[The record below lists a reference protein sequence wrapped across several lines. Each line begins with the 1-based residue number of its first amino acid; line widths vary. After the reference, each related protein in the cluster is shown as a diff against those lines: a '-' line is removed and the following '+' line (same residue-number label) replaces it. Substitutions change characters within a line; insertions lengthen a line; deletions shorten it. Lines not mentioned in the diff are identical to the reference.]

1 MGKMIQWFKKPS
13 ISKKLIIAFLVVLI
27 LPTVALTIS
36 AFFTSKTELDKQI
49 MRSAMSQVNA
59 FDTLINENIGNKSDA
74 VTLFSDSLKA
84 SNLQEKNRNATIK
97 ELQQFGKIN
106 EKDVS
111 AIYAGSEKG
120 LFMQYPVQK
129 MPDGYDPRERPW
141 YQEALKAENGKQVI
155 TKPYVAASTG
165 KMVITIAQKMK
176 DGSGVIGLDME
187 IDSLLQ
193 KLKEIK
199 IGQKG
204 YAFIMEKDKTVL
216 ADPTQKPG
224 SQVNENLASI
234 IFKNKEGSGSYT
246 LKGTDKKVAYVTNE
260 LTGWKIGG
268 TMLVSEVEEAAKPV
282 FNTAI
287 IVFSVTLIVAGT
299 LIFFIVRSISKRL
312 SNLAR
317 FSKKVSEGDLR
328 DKLQVQSDDEIGQ
341 VGKGFNTMIDSLRS
355 LIGAVQT
362 SVENVASSSE
372 ELTASAGQTS
382 KATEH
387 ITLAIEQFSS
397 GNESQNDKV
406 ELSSVE
412 LEEMNR
418 GLQHMNES
426 AESITASS
434 IKSTDIAGEGGQLVE
449 KTASQMNVIDQSV
462 KKAENVISALESKS
476 KDITQILGVINGI
489 ADQTNLLALNAAIEA
504 ARAGESG
511 RGFSVVAEEVRKLAV
526 QSANSAK
533 EIENL
538 IKEIVQ
544 DIDVSQEVFT
554 AVNREVQSGLS
565 FTEQTKVSF
574 HNIFEMTKEISDQ
587 LQTMNQTV
595 VQLSKGSAHVSEA
608 VREIAD
614 VSRESSANIQ
624 DIAASAEEQLASMEE
639 ISSSSATLSS
649 MAEELRDLISKFK
662 VE

>member
-49 MRSAMSQVNA
+49 MGSAMSQVNA

-165 KMVITIAQKMK
+165 KMVITIAQKTK

-204 YAFIMEKDKTVL
+204 YAFMMEKDKTVL
-216 ADPTQKPG
+216 ADPTQKSG

-234 IFKNKEGSGSYT
+234 IYKNKEGSGSYT

-328 DKLQVQSDDEIGQ
+328 DKLQIQSDDEIGQ

-462 KKAENVISALESKS
+462 KKAENVISALENKS

-574 HNIFEMTKEISDQ
+574 HNIFDMTKEISNQ
-587 LQTMNQTV
+587 LQIMNQTV

>member
-1 MGKMIQWFKKPS
+1 MIQWFKKPS

-49 MRSAMSQVNA
+49 MGSAMSQVNA

-165 KMVITIAQKMK
+165 KMVITIAQKTK

-216 ADPTQKPG
+216 ADPTQKSG

-328 DKLQVQSDDEIGQ
+328 DKLQIQSDDEIGQ

-406 ELSSVE
+406 ELSSEE

-418 GLQHMNES
+418 GLQNMNES

-526 QSANSAK
+526 QCANSAK

-574 HNIFEMTKEISDQ
+574 HNIFDMTKEISDQ

>member
-1 MGKMIQWFKKPS
+1 MIQWFKKPS

-49 MRSAMSQVNA
+49 MGSAMSQVNA
-59 FDTLINENIGNKSDA
+59 FDTLINENIGNKADA
-74 VTLFSDSLKA
+74 VTLFTDSLKA

-97 ELQQFGKIN
+97 ELQQYGKIN
-106 EKDVS
+106 EKDVA
-111 AIYAGSEKG
+111 AIYVGSEKG

-141 YQEALKAENGKQVI
+141 YQEALNAESGKQVI

-165 KMVITIAQKMK
+165 KMVITIAQKTK
-176 DGSGVIGLDME
+176 DGSGVIGVDME

-224 SQVNENLASI
+224 SQVNENLANI

-268 TMLVSEVEEAAKPV
+268 TMLVSEVEDAAKPV
-282 FNTAI
+282 FQTAI

-312 SNLAR
+312 SNLVR
-317 FSKKVSEGDLR
+317 FSKKVSNGDLR
-328 DKLQVQSDDEIGQ
+328 DKLQIQSDDEIGQ

-406 ELSSVE
+406 ELSSGE

-462 KKAENVISALESKS
+462 KKAENVIGALESKS

-533 EIENL
+533 EIEYL
-538 IKEIVQ
+538 INEIVQ

-574 HNIFEMTKEISDQ
+574 HNIFEMTKEISDK

-595 VQLSKGSAHVSEA
+595 VQLSKGSSHVSEA

>member
-49 MRSAMSQVNA
+49 MGSAMSQVNA

-165 KMVITIAQKMK
+165 KMVITIAQKTK

-204 YAFIMEKDKTVL
+204 YAFMMEKDQTVL
-216 ADPTQKPG
+216 ADPTQKSG

-234 IFKNKEGSGSYT
+234 IYKNKEGSGSYT

-317 FSKKVSEGDLR
+317 FSKKVSDGDLR
-328 DKLQVQSDDEIGQ
+328 DKLQIQSDDEIGQ

-418 GLQHMNES
+418 GLQNMNES

-462 KKAENVISALESKS
+462 KKAENVIRALENKS
-476 KDITQILGVINGI
+476 KNITQILGVINGI

-538 IKEIVQ
+538 INEIVQ

-565 FTEQTKVSF
+565 FTEQTKGSF
-574 HNIFEMTKEISDQ
+574 HNIFDMTKEISNQ

>member
-13 ISKKLIIAFLVVLI
+13 ISKKLVIAFLVVLI

-49 MRSAMSQVNA
+49 MGSAMSQVNA
-59 FDTLINENIGNKSDA
+59 FDTLIDENIGNKAEA
-74 VTLFSDSLKA
+74 VTLFTDDLKA
-84 SNLQEKNRNATIK
+84 VNLQEKNRKATIK
-97 ELQQFGKIN
+97 ELQQYGKIN

-141 YQEALKAENGKQVI
+141 YQEAMSADGKQVI

-165 KMVITIAQKMK
+165 KMVITIAQKTK

-187 IDSLLQ
+187 IDSLIQ

-224 SQVNENLASI
+224 SKVNENLANI
-234 IFKNKEGSGSYT
+234 IFKNKQGNGSYT
-246 LKGTDKKVAYVTNE
+246 LNGTDKKVAYVTNE

-268 TMLVSEVEEAAKPV
+268 TMLVSEVEDAAKPV

-299 LIFFIVRSISKRL
+299 LIFFIVRSISNRL

-317 FSKKVSEGDLR
+317 FSKKVSDGDLR
-328 DKLQVQSDDEIGQ
+328 DKLQIQSDDEIGQ

-387 ITLAIEQFSS
+387 ITLAIEQFST

-406 ELSSVE
+406 ESSSEE

-434 IKSTDIAGEGGQLVE
+434 IKSTEIAGEGGQLVE

-554 AVNREVQSGLS
+554 AVNKEVQSGLS

-574 HNIFEMTKEISDQ
+574 HNIFDMTKEISDQ
-587 LQTMNQTV
+587 LQTMNRTV

>member
-49 MRSAMSQVNA
+49 MGSAMSQVNA

-328 DKLQVQSDDEIGQ
+328 DKLQIQSDDEIGQ

-406 ELSSVE
+406 ELSSEE

-418 GLQHMNES
+418 GLQNMNES

-639 ISSSSATLSS
+639 ISSSSATFSS

>member
-13 ISKKLIIAFLVVLI
+13 ISKKLIMAFLVVLI

-49 MRSAMSQVNA
+49 MGSAMSQVNA

-165 KMVITIAQKMK
+165 KMVITIAQKTK

-216 ADPTQKPG
+216 ADPTQKSG

-287 IVFSVTLIVAGT
+287 IVFSITLIVAGT

-328 DKLQVQSDDEIGQ
+328 DKLQIQSDDEIGQ

-406 ELSSVE
+406 ELSSEE

-418 GLQHMNES
+418 GLQNMNES

-526 QSANSAK
+526 QCANSAK

-574 HNIFEMTKEISDQ
+574 HNIFDMTKEISDQ

>member
-13 ISKKLIIAFLVVLI
+13 ISKKLVIAFLVVLI

-49 MRSAMSQVNA
+49 MGSAMSQVNA
-59 FDTLINENIGNKSDA
+59 FDTLIDENIGNKAEA
-74 VTLFSDSLKA
+74 VTLFTDDLKA
-84 SNLQEKNRNATIK
+84 VNLQEKNRKATIK
-97 ELQQFGKIN
+97 ELQQYGKIN

-129 MPDGYDPRERPW
+129 MPEGYDPRERPW
-141 YQEALKAENGKQVI
+141 YQEAMSADGKQVI

-165 KMVITIAQKMK
+165 KMVITIAQKTK

-187 IDSLLQ
+187 IDSLIQ

-224 SQVNENLASI
+224 SKVNENLANI
-234 IFKNKEGSGSYT
+234 IFKNKQGNGSYT
-246 LKGTDKKVAYVTNE
+246 LNGTDKKVAYVTNE

-268 TMLVSEVEEAAKPV
+268 TMLVSEVEDAAKPV

-299 LIFFIVRSISKRL
+299 LIFFIVRSISSRL

-317 FSKKVSEGDLR
+317 FSKKVSDGDLR
-328 DKLQVQSDDEIGQ
+328 DKLQIQSDDEIGQ

-387 ITLAIEQFSS
+387 ITLAIEQFST

-406 ELSSVE
+406 ESSSEE

-434 IKSTDIAGEGGQLVE
+434 IKSTEIAGEGGQLVE
-449 KTASQMNVIDQSV
+449 KTASQMNVIDQTV

-554 AVNREVQSGLS
+554 AVNQEVQSGLS

-574 HNIFEMTKEISDQ
+574 HNIFDMTKEISDQ
-587 LQTMNQTV
+587 LQTMNRTV

>member
-49 MRSAMSQVNA
+49 MGSAMSQVNA

-328 DKLQVQSDDEIGQ
+328 DKLQIQSDDEIGQ

-406 ELSSVE
+406 ELSSEE

-418 GLQHMNES
+418 GLQNMNES

-489 ADQTNLLALNAAIEA
+489 ADQTNLL
-504 ARAGESG
+504 
-511 RGFSVVAEEVRKLAV
+511 
-526 QSANSAK
+526 
-533 EIENL
+533 
-538 IKEIVQ
+538 
-544 DIDVSQEVFT
+544 
-554 AVNREVQSGLS
+554 
-565 FTEQTKVSF
+565 
-574 HNIFEMTKEISDQ
+574 
-587 LQTMNQTV
+587 
-595 VQLSKGSAHVSEA
+595 
-608 VREIAD
+608 
-614 VSRESSANIQ
+614 
-624 DIAASAEEQLASMEE
+624 
-639 ISSSSATLSS
+639 
-649 MAEELRDLISKFK
+649 
-662 VE
+662 

>member
-49 MRSAMSQVNA
+49 MGSAMSQVNA

-141 YQEALKAENGKQVI
+141 YQEALKVENGKQVI

-328 DKLQVQSDDEIGQ
+328 DKLQIQSDDEIGQ

-406 ELSSVE
+406 ELSSEE

-418 GLQHMNES
+418 GLQNMNES

>member
-1 MGKMIQWFKKPS
+1 
-13 ISKKLIIAFLVVLI
+13 
-27 LPTVALTIS
+27 
-36 AFFTSKTELDKQI
+36 
-49 MRSAMSQVNA
+49 
-59 FDTLINENIGNKSDA
+59 
-74 VTLFSDSLKA
+74 
-84 SNLQEKNRNATIK
+84 
-97 ELQQFGKIN
+97 
-106 EKDVS
+106 
-111 AIYAGSEKG
+111 
-120 LFMQYPVQK
+120 
-129 MPDGYDPRERPW
+129 
-141 YQEALKAENGKQVI
+141 
-155 TKPYVAASTG
+155 
-165 KMVITIAQKMK
+165 
-176 DGSGVIGLDME
+176 
-187 IDSLLQ
+187 
-193 KLKEIK
+193 
-199 IGQKG
+199 
-204 YAFIMEKDKTVL
+204 
-216 ADPTQKPG
+216 
-224 SQVNENLASI
+224 
-234 IFKNKEGSGSYT
+234 
-246 LKGTDKKVAYVTNE
+246 
-260 LTGWKIGG
+260 
-268 TMLVSEVEEAAKPV
+268 
-282 FNTAI
+282 
-287 IVFSVTLIVAGT
+287 
-299 LIFFIVRSISKRL
+299 
-312 SNLAR
+312 
-317 FSKKVSEGDLR
+317 
-328 DKLQVQSDDEIGQ
+328 
-341 VGKGFNTMIDSLRS
+341 MIDSLRS

-387 ITLAIEQFSS
+387 ITLAIEQFST

-406 ELSSVE
+406 ELSSEE

-418 GLQHMNES
+418 DLQHMNES

-434 IKSTDIAGEGGQLVE
+434 IKSTEIAGEGGQLVE

-476 KDITQILGVINGI
+476 TDITQILGVINGI

-544 DIDVSQEVFT
+544 DIDVSQEVLR
-554 AVNREVQSGLS
+554 AVNQEVQSGLS

-574 HNIFEMTKEISDQ
+574 HHIFGMTKEISDQ

-608 VREIAD
+608 VGEIAD

-649 MAEELRDLISKFK
+649 MAEELRDLISQFQ

>member
-1 MGKMIQWFKKPS
+1 MIQWFKKPS

-49 MRSAMSQVNA
+49 MGSAMSQVNA

-418 GLQHMNES
+418 GLQNMNES

>member
-13 ISKKLIIAFLVVLI
+13 ISKKLVIAFLVVLI

-49 MRSAMSQVNA
+49 MGSAMSQVNA
-59 FDTLINENIGNKSDA
+59 FDTLIDENIGNKAEA
-74 VTLFSDSLKA
+74 VTLFTDDLKA
-84 SNLQEKNRNATIK
+84 ANLQEKNRKATIK
-97 ELQQFGKIN
+97 ELQQYGKIN
-106 EKDVS
+106 KKDVS

-141 YQEALKAENGKQVI
+141 YQEAMSADGKQVI

-165 KMVITIAQKMK
+165 KMVITIAQKTK

-187 IDSLLQ
+187 IDSLIQ

-224 SQVNENLASI
+224 SKVNENLANI
-234 IFKNKEGSGSYT
+234 IFKNKQGNGSYT
-246 LKGTDKKVAYVTNE
+246 LNGTDKKVAYVTNE

-268 TMLVSEVEEAAKPV
+268 TMLVSEVEDAAKPV

-299 LIFFIVRSISKRL
+299 LIFFIVRSISSRL

-328 DKLQVQSDDEIGQ
+328 DKLQIQSDDEIGQ

-387 ITLAIEQFSS
+387 ITLAIEQFST

-406 ELSSVE
+406 ESSSEE

-434 IKSTDIAGEGGQLVE
+434 IKSTEIAGEGGQLVE

-554 AVNREVQSGLS
+554 AVNQEVQSGLS

-574 HNIFEMTKEISDQ
+574 HNIFDMTKEISDQ
-587 LQTMNQTV
+587 LQTMNRTV

>member
-13 ISKKLIIAFLVVLI
+13 ISKKLVIAFLVVLI

-49 MRSAMSQVNA
+49 MGSAMSQVNA
-59 FDTLINENIGNKSDA
+59 FDTLIDENIGNKAEA
-74 VTLFSDSLKA
+74 VTLFTDDLKA
-84 SNLQEKNRNATIK
+84 ANLQEKNREATIK
-97 ELQQFGKIN
+97 ELQQYGKIN

-141 YQEALKAENGKQVI
+141 YQEAMSADGKQVI

-165 KMVITIAQKMK
+165 KMVITIAQKTK

-187 IDSLLQ
+187 IDSLIQ

-216 ADPTQKPG
+216 ADPTQKAG
-224 SQVNENLASI
+224 SKVSENLANI
-234 IFKNKEGSGSYT
+234 IFKNKQGNGSYT
-246 LKGTDKKVAYVTNE
+246 LNGTDKKVAYVTNE

-268 TMLVSEVEEAAKPV
+268 TMLVSEVEDAAKPV

-299 LIFFIVRSISKRL
+299 LIFFIVRSISSRL

-317 FSKKVSEGDLR
+317 FSKKVSDGDLR
-328 DKLQVQSDDEIGQ
+328 DKLQIQSDDEIGQ

-387 ITLAIEQFSS
+387 ITLAIEQFST

-406 ELSSVE
+406 ESSSEE

-434 IKSTDIAGEGGQLVE
+434 IKSTEIAGEGGQLVE

-554 AVNREVQSGLS
+554 AVNQEVQSGLS

-574 HNIFEMTKEISDQ
+574 HNIFDMTKEISDQ
-587 LQTMNQTV
+587 LQTMNRTV

>member
-165 KMVITIAQKMK
+165 KMVITIAQKTK

-204 YAFIMEKDKTVL
+204 YAFMMEKDKTVL
-216 ADPTQKPG
+216 ADPTQKSG

-234 IFKNKEGSGSYT
+234 IYKNKEGSGSYT

-328 DKLQVQSDDEIGQ
+328 DKLQIQSDDEIGQ

-412 LEEMNR
+412 LDEMNR

>member
-13 ISKKLIIAFLVVLI
+13 ISKKLVIAFLVVLI

-49 MRSAMSQVNA
+49 MGSAMSQVNA
-59 FDTLINENIGNKSDA
+59 FDTLIDENIGNKAEA
-74 VTLFSDSLKA
+74 VTLFTDDLKA
-84 SNLQEKNRNATIK
+84 ANLQEKNRKATIK
-97 ELQQFGKIN
+97 ELQQYGKIN

-129 MPDGYDPRERPW
+129 MPEGYDPRERPW
-141 YQEALKAENGKQVI
+141 YQEAMSADGKQVI

-165 KMVITIAQKMK
+165 KMVITIAQKTK

-187 IDSLLQ
+187 IDSLIQ

-216 ADPTQKPG
+216 ADPTQKAG
-224 SQVNENLASI
+224 SKVNENLANI
-234 IFKNKEGSGSYT
+234 IFKNKQGNGSYT
-246 LKGTDKKVAYVTNE
+246 LNGTDKKVAYVTNE

-268 TMLVSEVEEAAKPV
+268 TMLVSEVEDAAKPV

-299 LIFFIVRSISKRL
+299 LIFFIVRSISSRL

-317 FSKKVSEGDLR
+317 FSKKVSDGDLR
-328 DKLQVQSDDEIGQ
+328 DKLQIQSDDEIGQ

-387 ITLAIEQFSS
+387 ITLAIEQFST

-406 ELSSVE
+406 ESSSEE

-434 IKSTDIAGEGGQLVE
+434 IKSTEIAGEGGQLVE

-554 AVNREVQSGLS
+554 AVNQEVQSGLS

-574 HNIFEMTKEISDQ
+574 HNIFDMTKEISDQ
-587 LQTMNQTV
+587 LQTMNRTV

>member
-36 AFFTSKTELDKQI
+36 AFFTSKTELEKQI
-49 MRSAMSQVNA
+49 MGSAMSQVNA

-74 VTLFSDSLKA
+74 VTLFTHSLKA

-129 MPDGYDPRERPW
+129 MPSGYDPRERPW

-216 ADPTQKPG
+216 ADPTQKSG

-234 IFKNKEGSGSYT
+234 IYKNKEGSGSYT

-328 DKLQVQSDDEIGQ
+328 DKLQIQSDDEIGQ

-406 ELSSVE
+406 ELSSEE

-418 GLQHMNES
+418 GLQNMNDS

-574 HNIFEMTKEISDQ
+574 HNIFDMTKEISDQ

>member
-49 MRSAMSQVNA
+49 MGSAMSQVKA

-74 VTLFSDSLKA
+74 VTLFTDSLKA
-84 SNLQEKNRNATIK
+84 SDLQEKNRKATIK

-129 MPDGYDPRERPW
+129 MPGGYDPRERPW

-216 ADPTQKPG
+216 ADPTQKSG

-246 LKGTDKKVAYVTNE
+246 FKGTDKKVAYVTNE

-282 FNTAI
+282 FKTAI
-287 IVFSVTLIVAGT
+287 IVFSVTLMIAGT

-312 SNLAR
+312 SNLVR

-328 DKLQVQSDDEIGQ
+328 DKLQIQSDDEIGLL
-341 VGKGFNTMIDSLRS
+341 GKGFNMMIDSLRS

-397 GNESQNDKV
+397 GNESQKDKV

-418 GLQHMNES
+418 GLQNMNES

-533 EIENL
+533 EIEHL

-565 FTEQTKVSF
+565 FTEQTKGSF
-574 HNIFEMTKEISDQ
+574 HNIFEMTREISDQ

-595 VQLSKGSAHVSEA
+595 VQLSKSSAHVSET

-639 ISSSSATLSS
+639 ISSSSATLAQ
-649 MAEELRDLISKFK
+649 MAEELRELIKQFK
-662 VE
+662 M

>member
-49 MRSAMSQVNA
+49 MGSAMSQVNA

-165 KMVITIAQKMK
+165 KMVITIAQKTK

-204 YAFIMEKDKTVL
+204 YAFMMEKDKTVL
-216 ADPTQKPG
+216 ADPTQKSG

-234 IFKNKEGSGSYT
+234 IYKNKEGSGSYT

-328 DKLQVQSDDEIGQ
+328 DKLQIQSDDEIGQ

-462 KKAENVISALESKS
+462 KKAENVISALENKS

-574 HNIFEMTKEISDQ
+574 HNIFDMTKEISDQ

-595 VQLSKGSAHVSEA
+595 IQLSKGSAHVSEA

>member
-1 MGKMIQWFKKPS
+1 MGKMIQGFKKPS
-13 ISKKLIIAFLVVLI
+13 ISKKLVIAFLVVLI

-49 MRSAMSQVNA
+49 MGSAMSQVNA
-59 FDTLINENIGNKSDA
+59 FDTLIDENIGNKAEA
-74 VTLFSDSLKA
+74 VTLFTDDLKA
-84 SNLQEKNRNATIK
+84 ANLQEKNRKATIK
-97 ELQQFGKIN
+97 ELQQYGKIN

-129 MPDGYDPRERPW
+129 MPEGYDPRERPW
-141 YQEALKAENGKQVI
+141 YQEAMSADGKQVI

-165 KMVITIAQKMK
+165 KMVITIAQKTK

-187 IDSLLQ
+187 IDSLIQ

-224 SQVNENLASI
+224 SKVNENLANI
-234 IFKNKEGSGSYT
+234 IFKNKQGNGSYT
-246 LKGTDKKVAYVTNE
+246 LNGTDKKVAYVTNE

-268 TMLVSEVEEAAKPV
+268 TMLVSEVEDAAKPV

-299 LIFFIVRSISKRL
+299 LIFFIVRSISNRL

-317 FSKKVSEGDLR
+317 FSKKVSDGDLR
-328 DKLQVQSDDEIGQ
+328 DKLQIQSDDEIGQ

-387 ITLAIEQFSS
+387 ITLAIEQFST

-406 ELSSVE
+406 ESSSEE

-434 IKSTDIAGEGGQLVE
+434 IKSTEIAGEGGQLVE

-462 KKAENVISALESKS
+462 KKAESVISALESKS

-554 AVNREVQSGLS
+554 AVNQEVQSGLS

-574 HNIFEMTKEISDQ
+574 HNIFDMTKEISDQ
-587 LQTMNQTV
+587 LQTMNRTV

>member
-49 MRSAMSQVNA
+49 MGSAMSQVNA

-165 KMVITIAQKMK
+165 KMVITIAQKTK

-216 ADPTQKPG
+216 ADPTQKSG

-328 DKLQVQSDDEIGQ
+328 DKLQIQSDDEIGQ

-406 ELSSVE
+406 ELSSEE

-418 GLQHMNES
+418 GLQNMNES

-526 QSANSAK
+526 QCANSAK

-574 HNIFEMTKEISDQ
+574 HNIFDMTKEISDQ

>member
-13 ISKKLIIAFLVVLI
+13 ISKKLVIAFLVVLI

-49 MRSAMSQVNA
+49 MGSAMSQVNA
-59 FDTLINENIGNKSDA
+59 FDTLIDENIGNKAEA
-74 VTLFSDSLKA
+74 VTLFTDDLKA
-84 SNLQEKNRNATIK
+84 VNLQEKNRKATIK
-97 ELQQFGKIN
+97 ELQQYGKIN

-141 YQEALKAENGKQVI
+141 YQEAMSADGKQVI

-165 KMVITIAQKMK
+165 KMVITIAQKTK

-187 IDSLLQ
+187 IDSLIQ

-224 SQVNENLASI
+224 SKVNENLANI
-234 IFKNKEGSGSYT
+234 IFKNKQGNGSYT
-246 LKGTDKKVAYVTNE
+246 LNGTDKKVAYVTNE

-268 TMLVSEVEEAAKPV
+268 TMLVSEVEDAAKPV

-299 LIFFIVRSISKRL
+299 LIFFIVRSISSRL

-317 FSKKVSEGDLR
+317 FSKKVSDGDLR
-328 DKLQVQSDDEIGQ
+328 DKLQIQSDDEIGQ

-387 ITLAIEQFSS
+387 ITLAIEQFST

-406 ELSSVE
+406 ESSSEE

-434 IKSTDIAGEGGQLVE
+434 IKSTEIAGEGGQLVE

-554 AVNREVQSGLS
+554 AVNQEVQSGLS

-574 HNIFEMTKEISDQ
+574 HNIFDMTKEISDQ
-587 LQTMNQTV
+587 LQTMNRTV

>member
-49 MRSAMSQVNA
+49 MGSAMSQVNA

-165 KMVITIAQKMK
+165 KMVITIAQKTK

-216 ADPTQKPG
+216 ADPTQKSG

-287 IVFSVTLIVAGT
+287 IVFSITLIVAGT

-312 SNLAR
+312 SILAR

-328 DKLQVQSDDEIGQ
+328 DKLQIQSDDEIGQ

-406 ELSSVE
+406 ELSSEE

-418 GLQHMNES
+418 GLQNMNES

-526 QSANSAK
+526 QCANSAK

-574 HNIFEMTKEISDQ
+574 HNIFDMTKEISDQ

>member
-49 MRSAMSQVNA
+49 MGSAMSQVNA

-328 DKLQVQSDDEIGQ
+328 DKLQIQSDDEIGQ

>member
-27 LPTVALTIS
+27 LPTMALTIS

-49 MRSAMSQVNA
+49 MGSAMSQVNA

-74 VTLFSDSLKA
+74 VTLFSDLLKA

-216 ADPTQKPG
+216 ADPTQKSG

-328 DKLQVQSDDEIGQ
+328 DKLQIQSDDEIGQ

-406 ELSSVE
+406 ELSSEE

-418 GLQHMNES
+418 GLQNMNES

-574 HNIFEMTKEISDQ
+574 HNIFDMTKEISNQ

>member
-36 AFFTSKTELDKQI
+36 AFFTSKTALDKQI
-49 MRSAMSQVNA
+49 MGSAMSQVNA

-74 VTLFSDSLKA
+74 VTLFTDSLKA
-84 SNLQEKNRNATIK
+84 SSLQEKNRNATIK

-141 YQEALKAENGKQVI
+141 YQEALKAENGKQII

-187 IDSLLQ
+187 IDNLLQ

-224 SQVNENLASI
+224 SQVNENLANI

-299 LIFFIVRSISKRL
+299 LIFFIVRSVSKRL

-328 DKLQVQSDDEIGQ
+328 DKLQIQSDDEIGQ

-406 ELSSVE
+406 ELSSEE

-418 GLQHMNES
+418 GLQNMNES

-504 ARAGESG
+504 ARAGEAG

-544 DIDVSQEVFT
+544 DIDVSQEVFN

>member
-1 MGKMIQWFKKPS
+1 M
-13 ISKKLIIAFLVVLI
+13 IAFLVVLI

-49 MRSAMSQVNA
+49 MGSAMSQVNA
-59 FDTLINENIGNKSDA
+59 FDTLINENIGNKADA
-74 VTLFSDSLKA
+74 VTLFTDTLKA

-141 YQEALKAENGKQVI
+141 YQEALNAENGKQVI

-216 ADPTQKPG
+216 ADPTEKPG
-224 SQVNENLASI
+224 SQVNESLANI
-234 IFKNKEGSGSYT
+234 IFKDKEGSGSYT

-268 TMLVSEVEEAAKPV
+268 TMLVSEVEDAAKPV

-299 LIFFIVRSISKRL
+299 LIIFIVRSISKRL

-328 DKLQVQSDDEIGQ
+328 DKLQIQSDDEIGQ
-341 VGKGFNTMIDSLRS
+341 VGKGFNTMIDSLRT

-387 ITLAIEQFSS
+387 ITLAIEQFSN

-406 ELSSVE
+406 ETSSDE

-449 KTASQMNVIDQSV
+449 KTASQMNIIDQSV

-554 AVNREVQSGLS
+554 TVNREVQSGLS
-565 FTEQTKVSF
+565 FTEQTRVSF
-574 HNIFEMTKEISDQ
+574 HNIFEMTKEISDN

-595 VQLSKGSAHVSEA
+595 IQLSKGSAHVSEA

>member
-49 MRSAMSQVNA
+49 MGSAMSQVNA

-165 KMVITIAQKMK
+165 KMVITIAQKTK

-204 YAFIMEKDKTVL
+204 YAFMMEKDKTVL
-216 ADPTQKPG
+216 ADPTQKSG

-287 IVFSVTLIVAGT
+287 IVFSITLIVAGT

-328 DKLQVQSDDEIGQ
+328 DKLQIQSDDEIGQ

-406 ELSSVE
+406 ELSSEE

-418 GLQHMNES
+418 GLQNMNES

-574 HNIFEMTKEISDQ
+574 HNIFDMTKEISNQ
-587 LQTMNQTV
+587 LQAMNQTV

>member
-1 MGKMIQWFKKPS
+1 MKKMIQWLKKPS
-13 ISKKLIIAFLVVLI
+13 ISKKLINTFLLVLI
-27 LPTVALTIS
+27 LPTLVLSIS
-36 AFFTSKTELDKQI
+36 SYFTSKTELDKQI
-49 MRSAMSQVNA
+49 MGSTISQLNT
-59 FDTLINENIGNKSDA
+59 FDALINDNIGNKAEA
-74 VTLFSDSLKA
+74 VSIFADTLKA
-84 SNLQEKNRNATIK
+84 SNIQEKNRNATIK
-97 ELQQFGKIN
+97 ELQQYGTIN
-106 EKDVS
+106 EKEVS
-111 AIYAGSEKG
+111 AFYAGSEKG
-120 LFMQYPVQK
+120 LFMQYPVEK

-141 YQEALKAENGKQVI
+141 YQDAMKAENGEQII
-155 TKPYVAASTG
+155 TKPYPAASGG
-165 KMVITIAQKMK
+165 KMVITIAEKMK
-176 DGSGVIGLDME
+176 DGSGVIGIDME
-187 IDSLLQ
+187 IDSLLE

-204 YAFIMEKDKTVL
+204 YAFIMEQDQTVI
-216 ADPTQKPG
+216 ADPTQKSG
-224 SQVNENLASI
+224 SKVDKSLADI
-234 IFKNKEGSGSYT
+234 IYQKKQGKGSYT
-246 LKGTDKKVAYVTNE
+246 FEGIDKRVAYVTNE

-268 TMLVSEVEEAAKPV
+268 TMLVSEVEDAAKPV

-299 LIFFIVRSISKRL
+299 LVFFIVRSISSRL
-312 SNLAR
+312 TRLAQ
-317 FSKKVSEGDLR
+317 FSKQVSSGDLR
-328 DKLQVQSDDEIGQ
+328 DKIQIQSNDEIGQ
-341 VGKGFNTMIDSLRS
+341 VGEGFNTMVDSLRS

-372 ELTASAGQTS
+372 ELTASAEQTS

-387 ITLAIEQFSS
+387 ITLSIEQFSK

-406 ELSSVE
+406 ETSSME
-412 LEEMNR
+412 LADMNQS
-418 GLQHMNES
+418 LQQMNE
-426 AESITASS
+426 AAQSITTSS
-434 IKSTDIAGEGGQLVE
+434 IKSTDIAGDGGQLVE

-462 KKAENVISALESKS
+462 KKAEHVINSLESKS

-526 QSANSAK
+526 QSSGSAK

-544 DIDVSQEVFT
+544 DIDVSQEVFS
-554 AVNREVQSGLS
+554 AVNHEVQSGLNY
-565 FTEQTKVSF
+565 TEQTKVSF
-574 HNIFEMTKEISDQ
+574 HDIFDMTKEISDQ
-587 LQTMNQTV
+587 LQSMNQTV
-595 VQLSKGSAHVSEA
+595 VQLSEGSAHVSEA
-608 VREIAD
+608 VREISD

-662 VE
+662 IE

>member
-27 LPTVALTIS
+27 LPTVTLTIS

-49 MRSAMSQVNA
+49 MGSAMSQVNT
-59 FDTLINENIGNKSDA
+59 FDKLINESIGNHVEA
-74 VTLFSDSLKA
+74 VTLFTVSLKA

-97 ELQQFGKIN
+97 ELQQYGKIN
-106 EKDVS
+106 EKDVA

-141 YQEALKAENGKQVI
+141 YQEAMSAENGKQVI

-165 KMVITIAQKMK
+165 KMVITIAQKME

-187 IDSLLQ
+187 IDSLNK

-199 IGQKG
+199 IGHKG

-216 ADPTQKPG
+216 ADPTQKTG
-224 SQVNENLASI
+224 SQVNESLANI
-234 IFKNKEGSGSYT
+234 IYQNKEGSGSYT
-246 LKGTDKKVAYVTNE
+246 IKGTDKKVAYVTNE

-268 TMLVSEVEEAAKPV
+268 TMLVSEVKDAAKPV
-282 FNTAI
+282 FHTAI

-312 SNLAR
+312 SNLAS
-317 FSKKVSEGDLR
+317 FSKKVSNGDLR
-328 DKLQVQSDDEIGQ
+328 DKLQIQSDDEIGQ
-341 VGKGFNTMIDSLRS
+341 VGKDFNTMIDSLRS

-406 ELSSVE
+406 ESSSVE

-434 IKSTDIAGEGGQLVE
+434 IKSTDIAGEGEQLVE

-476 KDITQILGVINGI
+476 KDIAQILGVINGI

-565 FTEQTKVSF
+565 FTEQTRVSF

-608 VREIAD
+608 VREIAE

>member
-49 MRSAMSQVNA
+49 MGSAMSQVNA

-84 SNLQEKNRNATIK
+84 SNLQEKNRNTTIK

-234 IFKNKEGSGSYT
+234 IYKNKEGSVSYT

-462 KKAENVISALESKS
+462 KKAENVISALENKS

-574 HNIFEMTKEISDQ
+574 HNIFEMTKEISNQ

>member
-165 KMVITIAQKMK
+165 KMVITIAQKTK

-204 YAFIMEKDKTVL
+204 YAFMMEKDKTVL
-216 ADPTQKPG
+216 ADPTQKSG

-234 IFKNKEGSGSYT
+234 IYKNKEGSGSYT

-328 DKLQVQSDDEIGQ
+328 DKLQIQSDDEIGQ

-412 LEEMNR
+412 LDEMNR

-462 KKAENVISALESKS
+462 KKAENVISALENKS

-526 QSANSAK
+526 QCANSAK

-574 HNIFEMTKEISDQ
+574 HNIFDMTKEISNQ

>member
-1 MGKMIQWFKKPS
+1 MGKMIQSFKKPS
-13 ISKKLIIAFLVVLI
+13 ISKKLVIAFLVVLI

-49 MRSAMSQVNA
+49 MGSAMSQVNA
-59 FDTLINENIGNKSDA
+59 FDTLIDENIGNKAEA
-74 VTLFSDSLKA
+74 VTLFTDDLKA
-84 SNLQEKNRNATIK
+84 SNLQEKNRKATIK
-97 ELQQFGKIN
+97 ELQQYGKIN

-141 YQEALKAENGKQVI
+141 YQEAMSADGKQVI

-165 KMVITIAQKMK
+165 KMVITIAQKTK

-187 IDSLLQ
+187 IDSLIQ

-224 SQVNENLASI
+224 SKVNENLANI
-234 IFKNKEGSGSYT
+234 IFKNKQGNGSYT
-246 LKGTDKKVAYVTNE
+246 LNGTDKKVAYVTNE

-268 TMLVSEVEEAAKPV
+268 TMLVSEVEDAAKPV

-299 LIFFIVRSISKRL
+299 LIFFIVRSISSRL

-328 DKLQVQSDDEIGQ
+328 DKLQIQSDDEIGQ

-387 ITLAIEQFSS
+387 ITLAIEQFST

-406 ELSSVE
+406 ESSSEE

-434 IKSTDIAGEGGQLVE
+434 IKSTEIAGEGGQLVE

-554 AVNREVQSGLS
+554 AVNQEVQSGLS

-574 HNIFEMTKEISDQ
+574 HNIFDMTKEISDQ
-587 LQTMNQTV
+587 LQTMNRTV

>member
-13 ISKKLIIAFLVVLI
+13 ISKKLVIAFLVVLI

-49 MRSAMSQVNA
+49 MGSAMSQVNA
-59 FDTLINENIGNKSDA
+59 FDTLIDENIGNKAEA
-74 VTLFSDSLKA
+74 VTLFTDDLKA
-84 SNLQEKNRNATIK
+84 ANLQEKNRKATIK
-97 ELQQFGKIN
+97 ELQQYGKIN

-129 MPDGYDPRERPW
+129 MPEGYDPRERPW
-141 YQEALKAENGKQVI
+141 YQEAMSADGKQVI

-165 KMVITIAQKMK
+165 KMVITIAQKTK

-187 IDSLLQ
+187 IDSLIQ

-224 SQVNENLASI
+224 NKVNENLANI
-234 IFKNKEGSGSYT
+234 IFKNKQGNGSYT
-246 LKGTDKKVAYVTNE
+246 LNGTDKKVAYVTNE

-268 TMLVSEVEEAAKPV
+268 TMLVSEVEDAAKPV

-299 LIFFIVRSISKRL
+299 LIFFIVRSISSRL

-317 FSKKVSEGDLR
+317 FSKKVSDGDLR
-328 DKLQVQSDDEIGQ
+328 DKLQIQSDDEIGQ

-387 ITLAIEQFSS
+387 ITLAIEQFST

-406 ELSSVE
+406 ESSSEE

-434 IKSTDIAGEGGQLVE
+434 IKSTEIAGEGGQLVE

-554 AVNREVQSGLS
+554 AVNQEVQSGLS

-574 HNIFEMTKEISDQ
+574 HNIFDMTKEISDQ
-587 LQTMNQTV
+587 LQTMNRTV

>member
-49 MRSAMSQVNA
+49 MGSAMSQVNA

-165 KMVITIAQKMK
+165 KMVITIAQKTK

-216 ADPTQKPG
+216 ADPTQKSG
-224 SQVNENLASI
+224 SQVNENLTSI

-287 IVFSVTLIVAGT
+287 IVFSITLIVAGT

-312 SNLAR
+312 SILAR

-328 DKLQVQSDDEIGQ
+328 DKLQIQSDDEIGQ

-406 ELSSVE
+406 ELSSEE

-418 GLQHMNES
+418 GLQNMNES

-526 QSANSAK
+526 QCANSAK

-574 HNIFEMTKEISDQ
+574 HNIFDMTKEISDQ

>member
-1 MGKMIQWFKKPS
+1 MIQWFKKPS

-49 MRSAMSQVNA
+49 MGSAMSQVNA
-59 FDTLINENIGNKSDA
+59 FDTLINENIGNKADA
-74 VTLFSDSLKA
+74 VTLFADSLKA

-204 YAFIMEKDKTVL
+204 YAFIMEEDKTVL
-216 ADPTQKPG
+216 ADPTQKSG

-328 DKLQVQSDDEIGQ
+328 DKLQIQSDDEIGQ

-355 LIGAVQT
+355 LIGAVQA

-418 GLQHMNES
+418 GLQNMNES

-574 HNIFEMTKEISDQ
+574 HNIFEMTKEISNQ

>member
-49 MRSAMSQVNA
+49 MGSAMSQVNA

-84 SNLQEKNRNATIK
+84 SNFQEKNRNATIK

-129 MPDGYDPRERPW
+129 MPVGYDPRERPW

-165 KMVITIAQKMK
+165 KMVITIAQKTK

-216 ADPTQKPG
+216 ADPTQKSG

-328 DKLQVQSDDEIGQ
+328 DKLQIQSDDEIGQ

-412 LEEMNR
+412 LDEMNR

-434 IKSTDIAGEGGQLVE
+434 IKSTEIAGEGGQLVE

-574 HNIFEMTKEISDQ
+574 HNIFNMTKEISDQ

>member
-13 ISKKLIIAFLVVLI
+13 ISKKLVIAFLVVLI

-49 MRSAMSQVNA
+49 MGSAMSQVNA
-59 FDTLINENIGNKSDA
+59 FDTLIDENIGNKAEA
-74 VTLFSDSLKA
+74 VTLFTDDLKA
-84 SNLQEKNRNATIK
+84 ANLQEKNRKATIK
-97 ELQQFGKIN
+97 ELQQYGKIN

-141 YQEALKAENGKQVI
+141 YQEAMSADGKQVI

-165 KMVITIAQKMK
+165 KMVITIAQKTK

-187 IDSLLQ
+187 IDSLIQ

-224 SQVNENLASI
+224 SKVNENLANI
-234 IFKNKEGSGSYT
+234 IFKNKQGNGSYT
-246 LKGTDKKVAYVTNE
+246 LNGTDKKVAYVTNE

-268 TMLVSEVEEAAKPV
+268 TMLVSEVEDAAKPV

-287 IVFSVTLIVAGT
+287 IVFSVTLSVAGT
-299 LIFFIVRSISKRL
+299 LIFFIVRSISNRL

-328 DKLQVQSDDEIGQ
+328 DKLQIQSDDEIGQ

-387 ITLAIEQFSS
+387 ITLAIEQFST

-406 ELSSVE
+406 ESSSEE

-434 IKSTDIAGEGGQLVE
+434 IKSTEIAGEGGQLVE

-554 AVNREVQSGLS
+554 AVNQEVQSGLS

-574 HNIFEMTKEISDQ
+574 HNIFDMTKEISDQ
-587 LQTMNQTV
+587 LQTMNRTV